1 MSVLYLYGI
10 ILLLANTLV
19 CPIPTDL
26 GISQFLWYNHSMPIH
41 NTLAFGA
48 DPVTMQWSVVRGDTG
63 TLRVE
68 FYESN
73 EVDFYDTTGWI
84 FRATAYDQSGNV
96 LDALDCEPG
105 EGFVDITA
113 YPSVILHTLS
123 LIAIKFTQTQNGGRK
138 KCFRS
143 CKTKARPKPRHLNQ
157 DCLNNIPRSSNH
169 NKLNLTYMNCDS
181 LTH

>member
-1 MSVLYLYGI
+1 LVNFFLGVRFVLYGI
-10 ILLLANTLV
+10 ILLLANTLA
-19 CPIPTDL
+19 CPIPTSP
-26 GISQFLWYNHSMPIH
+26 GISQFLWYNHSMPIY

-84 FRATAYDQSGNV
+84 FRCTAYDQSGNV

-113 YPSVILHTLS
+113 YPSVTKNWGSKYSSVVAQLPFDLQVIIPEEIEDIVWTPVIGTIQVLGDVTPGGTL
-123 LIAIKFTQTQNGGRK
+123 
-138 KCFRS
+138 
-143 CKTKARPKPRHLNQ
+143 
-157 DCLNNIPRSSNH
+157 
-169 NKLNLTYMNCDS
+169 
-181 LTH
+181 